1 MFLFSSPSV
10 VLCSRTNSSS
20 SEWAYVGLCVC
31 VRCGLCV
38 IGTPAECCVIGRKSL
53 TGSVEGA
60 AAAVCDKELCLD
72 REGGLGFRE
81 TWEKSE
87 GKFVRSFVF
96 LFGLCVEGK
105 S

>member
-1 MFLFSSPSV
+1 M
-10 VLCSRTNSSS
+10 
-20 SEWAYVGLCVC
+20 C

-38 IGTPAECCVIGRKSL
+38 IGTPAERCVIGRKSL

-60 AAAVCDKELCLD
+60 AAAALCDKVLCLD

-87 GKFVRSFVF
+87 GKFVWSFVF

>member
-1 MFLFSSPSV
+1 M
-10 VLCSRTNSSS
+10 CT
-20 SEWAYVGLCVC
+20 YVGLC

-38 IGTPAECCVIGRKSL
+38 IGTPAECCVIERKSL
-53 TGSVEGA
+53 AGSVEGA
-60 AAAVCDKELCLD
+60 VTAVCDKVLCLD

-81 TWEKSE
+81 TREKSE
-87 GKFVRSFVF
+87 GKFLWSFVF